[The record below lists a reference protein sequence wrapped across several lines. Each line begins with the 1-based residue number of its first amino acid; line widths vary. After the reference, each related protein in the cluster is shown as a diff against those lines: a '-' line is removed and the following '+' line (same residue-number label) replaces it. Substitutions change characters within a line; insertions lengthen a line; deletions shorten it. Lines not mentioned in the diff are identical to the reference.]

1 MMTTIH
7 NVDEVVKRLAMRAF
21 PEYRG
26 RRFKLC
32 ILDDTG
38 DDKISVS
45 LYGGYWDG
53 GSKSYYRFLRLD
65 QTGKTLAMPTAHP
78 FFDRHN
84 PKAVAQKNAFLVPG
98 VALVE
103 HSIFCGKDMGLTVT
117 IHPRNA
123 ALLLPASVELSP
135 AEQVALRVI
144 DTYIS
149 SARLKYA
156 AEEGLTRDQY
166 DFAKLALE
174 SRGLLRKN
182 GSITPAGRDA
192 VVR

>member
-78 FFDRHN
+78 YFDKDNAR
-84 PKAVAQKNAFLVPG
+84 AQEGAFLISG

-123 ALLLPASVELSP
+123 AKLLPEPVELSDD
-135 AEQVALRVI
+135 ERVALRVI

-149 SARLKYA
+149 SARLRMA
-156 AEEGLTRDQY
+156 AEEGLTLDRY